1 MTAPPT
7 TGRVP
12 DGPGRRR
19 LPWSVLLLALLLP
32 LAMGCLPGSE
42 VTAGPAASAIG
53 ASATAAESTAAEQ
66 DHDVCPLQ
74 PLCPHDAG
82 QDHATDD
89 APPRLT
95 GPAPHDPL
103 CPSAQGVEG
112 IRGES
117 GTAAAPRG
125 EPIVLPAVRTP
136 VSVLCVD
143 RN

>member
-32 LAMGCLPGSE
+32 VAMGCLPGPE
-42 VTAGPAASAIG
+42 ATAGPAASAIG
-53 ASATAAESTAAEQ
+53 ASATAVVPTAAEQ
-66 DHDVCPLQ
+66 DHDGCPLQ

-82 QDHATDD
+82 QDHAPDD
-89 APPRLT
+89 APPRLA
-95 GPAPHDPL
+95 GPAPSDLL
-103 CPSAQGVEG
+103 CPSAQGVDG

-117 GTAAAPRG
+117 GTATVPRG